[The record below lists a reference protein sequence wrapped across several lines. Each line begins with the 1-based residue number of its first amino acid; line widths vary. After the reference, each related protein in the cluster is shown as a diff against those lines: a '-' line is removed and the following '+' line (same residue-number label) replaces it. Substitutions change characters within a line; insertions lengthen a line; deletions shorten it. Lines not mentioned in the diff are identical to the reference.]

1 MTDTGGLFYAHYF
14 RQSIPKRQSALI
26 AQLRPVS
33 AMTDKDRRGINN
45 FKTNTRAR
53 AIQRIF
59 RVHKKGKEDQDA
71 RTDKTLCA
79 RQNHLLPLLPQN
91 LTFITI

>member
-1 MTDTGGLFYAHYF
+1 MTDTGGLFCTHYF

-45 FKTNTRAR
+45 FKTNTRGQIKPYAR
-53 AIQRIF
+53 
-59 RVHKKGKEDQDA
+59 GKIIWYLWNH
-71 RTDKTLCA
+71 KTL
-79 RQNHLLPLLPQN
+79 HL
-91 LTFITI
+91 

>member
-1 MTDTGGLFYAHYF
+1 MTDTGGLFCAHYF

-79 RQNHLLPLLPQN
+79 RQNHLVPLEPQN
-91 LTFITI
+91 FTFITI

>member
-1 MTDTGGLFYAHYF
+1 MTDTGGLFC
-14 RQSIPKRQSALI
+14 
-26 AQLRPVS
+26 AQ
-33 AMTDKDRRGINN
+33 
-45 FKTNTRAR
+45 
-53 AIQRIF
+53 QRIF

-71 RTDKTLCA
+71 RTDKTLYA